1 MGWIFPP
8 SFARVRIR
16 KAEGLAIRL
25 PPLNG
30 LKAFE
35 SAARTG
41 SYVAAAREMHVSP
54 SAISRLVKLLEAR
67 LGAALFLR
75 RANGLTLT
83 HAGTAYLAELT
94 TAFERIAAATAR
106 LSHSGRQTLV
116 VGAGPTL
123 AMRWLIPRL
132 PSFHAAHGEVDVQI
146 STQIAGAEPMRPGWH
161 AAIRLGDGRWSGLA
175 ADFLFTADLFP
186 VCAPSL
192 SAQLKTPDDLSH
204 ATLLDAASAKGDWG
218 LWLKAGGL
226 ADRVSLA
233 RAQVFDYPAFALQ
246 AALDGLGVAM
256 ARAPFVADDLKAGR
270 LVRPF
275 DLAVPQEKGW
285 WLIYRPDAANDP
297 ALAAFRDW
305 VVRAAA

>member
-1 MGWIFPP
+1 M
-8 SFARVRIR
+8 
-16 KAEGLAIRL
+16 RL

-30 LKAFE
+30 LRAFE

-41 SYVAAAREMHVSP
+41 SYVAAAREMNVSP

-67 LGAALFLR
+67 LGAALFVR

-83 HAGTAYLAELT
+83 PAGTAYLAELT
-94 TAFERIAAATAR
+94 GAFERIAAATAR
-106 LSHSGRQTLV
+106 LSAAGRQTLV

-132 PSFHAAHGEVDVQI
+132 PGFHAAHGDIDVQI
-146 STQIAGAEPMRPGWH
+146 STQIAGAEPMRPGWQ
-161 AAIRLGDGRWSGLA
+161 AAIRLGDGRWPGLT

-186 VCAPSL
+186 VCAPGL
-192 SAQLKTPDDLSH
+192 AADLKMPDDLAD
-204 ATLLDAASAKGDWG
+204 ATLLDAASAKGDWA
-218 LWLKAGGL
+218 LWLKAAGL
-226 ADRVSLA
+226 ADRISLA
-233 RAQVFDYPAFALQ
+233 RAQRFDYPAFALQ

-275 DLAVPQEKGW
+275 ELAVPQERGW
-285 WLIYRPDAANDP
+285 WFIYRPEAASDP
-297 ALAAFRDW
+297 ALAAFRAW
-305 VVRAAA
+305 AAKAAA